1 MDCRDPD
8 KMLPHTKGLGN
19 IIMVISELI
28 VKVPRG
34 ELSYQ
39 ILLFT
44 EESIYR
50 TNFTG
55 KLSGVDSA
63 GVMRQ
68 GVCP

>member
-1 MDCRDPD
+1 MYCRDPD
-8 KMLPHTKGLGN
+8 KMLPHIKGLGN
-19 IIMVISELI
+19 IIKVISKLI
-28 VKVPRG
+28 VKVPWG
-34 ELSYQ
+34 ELSYE

-68 GVCP
+68 GVYP

>member
-19 IIMVISELI
+19 IIMVISKLI

-34 ELSYQ
+34 EQSYE

-68 GVCP
+68 GLYP

>member
-1 MDCRDPD
+1 MYCRDPD

-19 IIMVISELI
+19 IMVISKLI

-34 ELSYQ
+34 ELSYE

-68 GVCP
+68 GVYP

>member
-1 MDCRDPD
+1 MYCRDPD
-8 KMLPHTKGLGN
+8 KMLPHIKGLGN
-19 IIMVISELI
+19 IIKVISKLI
-28 VKVPRG
+28 VKVPWG
-34 ELSYQ
+34 ELSYEV
-39 ILLFT
+39 LLFT

-68 GVCP
+68 GVYP